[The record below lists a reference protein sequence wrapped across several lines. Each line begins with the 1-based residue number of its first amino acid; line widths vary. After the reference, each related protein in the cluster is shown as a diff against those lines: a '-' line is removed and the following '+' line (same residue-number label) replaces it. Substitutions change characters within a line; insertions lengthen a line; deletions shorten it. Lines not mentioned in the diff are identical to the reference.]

1 MNLTKHFERL
11 LLPSCAIATGILTSQ
26 VRYQT
31 QSLGVL
37 ATSRRWQAAIVLGV
51 VATMGLLILWG
62 WQWRKSPPVWL
73 VRLAERTRRLGALV
87 AALYPLGVFLLASH
101 PVYGMFFR
109 GVWVHAA
116 LLWLGA
122 VFSALW
128 LTAGWPRWDVW
139 QRLGGVLPFQAAVY
153 ALLWFV
159 APISRYP
166 LSQGWSEA
174 SRYYYASLFF
184 SPRLYGFRVAWPALH
199 PSRYLLQAVPFL
211 FDLPLWAH
219 RAWQAALWIGLTL
232 TASWGIV
239 RRLRLQQPW
248 AIWTT
253 FWGVTLFLLQGPTY
267 YHLLIVVILVVW
279 GTDVQHP
286 KRTLGV
292 VMLASLWAGISRVNW
307 YPMPAILAAAIY
319 FLEVPQSDMPWWR
332 YLRFPLVWGLVGG
345 AAALGSQAFYALV
358 SGNPPQDFGTSFTS
372 DLLWYRLWPNPTSPQ
387 GLLPMA
393 VVTFLPVIAL
403 LVWRGWYTRLAFW
416 RRFGLWGM
424 ALVLFAGG
432 LVVSM
437 KIGGGNNLH
446 NLDSAFALL
455 SLWGVYAFW
464 DRLPPEGASV
474 AREFQGG
481 RAPWG
486 FVVLLMVVP
495 LYWAAWTGGPRSV
508 RNISLAREAINEIRK
523 KAVATAADGG
533 EVLFISE
540 RHLLTFGEIEVP
552 LIPEYERTFL
562 MEMAMAHNRAYLAQF
577 RADLAARRF
586 ALIVVQRVNLN
597 LQGQQSIFGEENDAW
612 VRGVAAPLLCYYEP
626 VKVWRRVNV
635 QLMAPR
641 QTPNEEACAM
651 MEGE

>member
-1 MNLTKHFERL
+1 MNIHLTKYVERL
-11 LLPSCAIATGILTSQ
+11 LLPSCAIATAILTLQ
-26 VRYQT
+26 LRHQT
-31 QSLGVL
+31 QLLGVL
-37 ATSRRWQAAIVLGV
+37 TRRWQAAIVLGV
-51 VATMGLLILWG
+51 VATVGLLILWG
-62 WQWRKSPPVWL
+62 WQWRKSSPAWL
-73 VRLAERTRRLGALV
+73 VRLAERTRWVGVLA
-87 AALYPLGVFLLASH
+87 AALYPLGIFLLVGH

-116 LLWLGA
+116 LLWLGT
-122 VFSALW
+122 VFSAWW
-128 LTAGWPRWDVW
+128 LTAGWPRRDVW
-139 QRLGGVLPFQAAVY
+139 HWLEGVLLFQAAVY

-159 APISRYP
+159 RPISRYP
-166 LSQGWSEA
+166 LSLGWSEA
-174 SRYYYASLFF
+174 SRYYYASLFL
-184 SPRLYGFRVAWPALH
+184 SPRLYGFRAAWPALH

-211 FDLPLWAH
+211 FGLPLWAH

-232 TASWGIV
+232 AAAWGIV
-239 RRLRLQQPW
+239 RRLRLPQPW

-253 FWGVTLFLLQGPTY
+253 FWGVTLFLLQGPIY
-267 YHLLIVVILVVW
+267 YHLLVVVILVIW
-279 GTDVQHP
+279 GADVQRP

-292 VMLASLWAGISRVNW
+292 VILASLWAGISRVNW

-319 FLEVPQSDMPWWR
+319 LLEVPQSDTPWWR
-332 YLRFPLVWGLVGG
+332 YLRTPLAWGLVGS

-372 DLLWYRLWPNPTSPQ
+372 DLLWYRLWPNPTFPQ

-393 VVTFLPVIAL
+393 VVTFLPVVVL
-403 LVWRGWYTRLAFW
+403 LVWRGRHTRLAFW

-432 LVVSM
+432 LVVSV

-446 NLDSAFALL
+446 NLDGAFALL
-455 SLWGVYAFW
+455 ALWGAYAFW
-464 DRLPPEGASV
+464 NRLAPEGASV
-474 AREFQGG
+474 TREFQGR

-508 RNISLAREAINEIRK
+508 RNISLARETINSIRK
-523 KAVATAADGG
+523 KTEAVAARGG

-540 RHLLTFGEIEVP
+540 RHLLTFSEIEVP

-562 MEMAMAHNRAYLAQF
+562 MEMAMAHNQAYLARF
-577 RADLAARRF
+577 RTDLAAQRF

-597 LQGQQSIFGEENDAW
+597 LQGRKSVFGEENDAW

-626 VKVWRRVNV
+626 VKTWREVNV

-641 QTPNEEACAM
+641 QTPNEKACVM
-651 MEGE
+651 MEEK